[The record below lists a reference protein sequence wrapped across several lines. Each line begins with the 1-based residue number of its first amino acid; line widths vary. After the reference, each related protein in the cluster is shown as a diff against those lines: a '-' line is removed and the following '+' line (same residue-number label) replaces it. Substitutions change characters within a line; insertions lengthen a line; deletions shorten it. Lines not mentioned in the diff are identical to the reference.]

1 LTPIEIITYT
11 IYTVLIIC
19 FYELGKL
26 VAKKI
31 RDNRQ
36 YKKWEQERE
45 REEAMYE
52 AKQMAEIEED
62 LGNCGWLE
70 WTLKGGVTKDKM
82 VYYLK
87 HLIWGEDRENLAHL
101 RDFVRMVMKRR
112 GHNIEGIS
120 LEYII
125 YLVSV
130 DERVFDSGEIFEIT
144 MNIGIL
150 PSFISDIKERRLCI
164 QNIINELDEYV
175 HDTHGDAGEMDL
187 KVGYIACEEEDEV

>member
-1 LTPIEIITYT
+1 MTPIEIITYT